1 MAVGMGRWVL
11 MAAALCGVVAAVPHT
26 KADPPGALMR
36 TDAHR
41 KREGR
46 SQTHTEG
53 DRDVGTDT
61 RKAERGRCVGGG
73 RGGRGGA

>member
-26 KADPPGALMR
+26 KADPPGALMPR
-36 TDAHR
+36 RHTQE
-41 KREGR
+41 EGGKVTR
-46 SQTHTEG
+46 RGRG

-61 RKAERGRCVGGG
+61 HKAERGRCVWGEGEG
-73 RGGRGGA
+73 IG